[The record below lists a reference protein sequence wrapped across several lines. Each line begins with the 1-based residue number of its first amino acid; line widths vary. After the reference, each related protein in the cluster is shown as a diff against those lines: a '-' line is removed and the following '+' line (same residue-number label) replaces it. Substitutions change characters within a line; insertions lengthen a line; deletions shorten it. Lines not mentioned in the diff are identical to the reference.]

1 MTTDHHPSPPAP
13 LNELGFYTLAGQP
26 SSSRDLID
34 EIRLAEQL
42 GLGSA
47 FISERFDK
55 KEAAVLSGAAELT
68 VFRIVQEALTNA
80 MKHAES
86 AHSVTISLAFNS
98 PEVRVLVVDDGR
110 PTVDGRAIGAPA
122 LGESRNGGG
131 HGVLGM
137 AERAAAFDGSLV
149 AGPRAEGGWQV
160 AVTLRGCKA
169 PALL

>member
-1 MTTDHHPSPPAP
+1 
-13 LNELGFYTLAGQP
+13 
-26 SSSRDLID
+26 
-34 EIRLAEQL
+34 
-42 GLGSA
+42 
-47 FISERFDK
+47 
-55 KEAAVLSGAAELT
+55 
-68 VFRIVQEALTNA
+68 LTNA
-80 MKHAES
+80 MKHADA
-86 AHSVTISLAFNS
+86 AHSVTISLAFNA

-110 PTVDGRAIGAPA
+110 PTLAGRANRAPE
-122 LGESRNGGG
+122 LGTGRTDGG

>member
-1 MTTDHHPSPPAP
+1 MSA
-13 LNELGFYTLAGQP
+13 LA
-26 SSSRDLID
+26 
-34 EIRLAEQL
+34 A
-42 GLGSA
+42 SA
-47 FISERFDK
+47 FLVSADRKAVRNVGVDISRG
-55 KEAAVLSGAAELT
+55 SGPTAST
-68 VFRIVQEALTNA
+68 PG
-80 MKHAES
+80 
-86 AHSVTISLAFNS
+86 SVMISLTFNS

-110 PTVDGRAIGAPA
+110 PPAVGKTSGAPA
-122 LGESRNGGG
+122 LDVGRNGGG